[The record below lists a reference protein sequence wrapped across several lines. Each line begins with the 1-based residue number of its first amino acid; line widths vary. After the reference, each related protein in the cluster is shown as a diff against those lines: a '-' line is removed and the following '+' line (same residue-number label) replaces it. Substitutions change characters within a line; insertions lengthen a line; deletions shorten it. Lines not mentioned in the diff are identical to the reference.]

1 MGAAPRRVVDPCPWL
16 VLPARLLLFAGFQ
29 ALFALALGGWAASAA
44 WWPKFGALANVAT
57 IAMLVAFVRREGASF
72 RSLLAFDVARRSG
85 DLTRLPV
92 VAVVAGLLA
101 YLPNVWVATWLYG
114 SADGPLDAFLGPLPV
129 WAVVAAIAFPLTIMF
144 AELPLYFGYAMPRLE
159 AQTGRTWPAVVLAAL
174 FLAAQ
179 HVTLPLVL
187 DARFLFW
194 RLLMF
199 LPFALF
205 LGVVLRR
212 RPSLMAYVI
221 VLHGLLD
228 AAVLPLLWA
237 RAV

>member
-1 MGAAPRRVVDPCPWL
+1 M
-16 VLPARLLLFAGFQ
+16 LPARLVFFVGFQ

-44 WWPKFGALANVAT
+44 WWPVFGAFANVAT
-57 IAMLVAFVRREGASF
+57 LALLVALLRGEGASF
-72 RSLLAFDVARRSG
+72 RSLLAFDGARRAG
-85 DLTRLPV
+85 DLMRLPV
-92 VAVVAGLLA
+92 VAVLAALLA
-101 YLPNVWVATWLYG
+101 YFPNVWAATWLYG
-114 SADGPLDAFLGPLPV
+114 SADGPLATFLGPLPF
-129 WAVVAAIAFPLTIMF
+129 WAVVAAAAFPVTVMF

-159 AQTGRTWPAVVLAAL
+159 AQTGRAWPAVVLPAL

-187 DARFLFW
+187 EPRFVLW

-212 RPSLMAYVI
+212 RPSMMAYVI

-228 AAVLPLLWA
+228 AAVLPLVWA
-237 RAV
+237 RSV

>member
-1 MGAAPRRVVDPCPWL
+1 MDAASRPAFDPRPWL
-16 VLPARLLLFAGFQ
+16 VLPARLVLFAGFQ
-29 ALFALALGGWAASAA
+29 ALFALGLGNWTASAQ
-44 WWPKFGALANVAT
+44 WWPVFGALANVAT
-57 IAMLVAFVRREGASF
+57 IALLAALLRGEGASF
-72 RSLLAFDVARRSG
+72 RSLFGPAATDRRG
-85 DLTRLPV
+85 DLLRLPV
-92 VAVVAGLLA
+92 VAVLAGLLA
-101 YLPNVWVATWLYG
+101 YFPNVWIAGWLYG
-114 SADGPLDAFLGPLPV
+114 SADGPLAAFLGPLPA
-129 WAVVAAIAFPLTIMF
+129 WAAVVAVAFPLTVMF
-144 AELPLYFGYAMPRLE
+144 AELPLYFGYAMPRLA
-159 AQTGRTWPAVVLAAL
+159 AQTGRAWPAVVLPAL

-187 DARFLFW
+187 DARFLLW

-228 AAVLPLLWA
+228 AAVLPLVWA
-237 RAV
+237 RSI

>member
-1 MGAAPRRVVDPCPWL
+1 MDAAPPTAFDPRPWL
-16 VLPARLLLFAGFQ
+16 VLPARLLLFAGFE
-29 ALFALALGGWAASAA
+29 ALFALALGGWAASAP
-44 WWPKFGALANVAT
+44 WWPVFGALANVAT
-57 IAMLVAFVRREGASF
+57 IILLVVLMRGEGASF
-72 RSLLAFDVARRSG
+72 RSLLALDNARRSG
-85 DLTRLPV
+85 DLMRLPV
-92 VAVVAGLLA
+92 VAVIAGLLA

-114 SADGPLDAFLGPLPV
+114 SADGPLAVFLGPLPV
-129 WAVVAAIAFPLTIMF
+129 WAVVAAIAFPLTVMF
-144 AELPLYFGYAMPRLE
+144 AELPLYFGYAMPRLA
-159 AQTGRTWPAVVLAAL
+159 AQTGRAWPAIVLPAL

-179 HVTLPLVL
+179 HVTLPLVF
-187 DARFLFW
+187 DPRFALW

-212 RPSLMAYVI
+212 RPSLMIYLI